1 MEPIEFALIIMTV
14 TNFMMLTSV
23 MTLQQRIRRY
33 ESWVNRER

>member
-1 MEPIEFALIIMTV
+1 MQPIEIALVGMTL